1 MARYRL
7 VEEDTGCCNLVIW
20 DFLLTL
26 AAAGFSVYYGFEKT
40 IHPAW
45 CFVIGLVAAI
55 LLVALMNIRILGKII
70 QILLSAFWS
79 LVATSLATSLFHLDT
94 LWQIVIFIVLTI
106 LFIGLHIVSAHEI
119 GIGENAIGEVEPII
133 FESTS
138 SPSANTSD
146 VNREI
151 TQLTQRYESLGQER
165 EHIMQRAVQMLQRQ
179 EHAALRQAFEENN
192 RIWQEGSSKLET
204 LAEKLE
210 QQNQITEI
218 YATIGVIRDCLDKM
232 DAANKS
238 VAQMLTRQLNIPS
251 RRIPHRR
258 ILIPLPDVTLWK
270 NWNNVIVNLLRVS
283 TRIRRAA
290 IHRACSISMRNMN
303 GENGSSGLKK

>member
-106 LFIGLHIVSAHEI
+106 IFIGLHIVSAHEI

-165 EHIMQRAVQMLQRQ
+165 EHIMQQAVQMLQRQ

-218 YATIGVIRDCLDKM
+218 YATIGVIRDCLDQM

-238 VAQMLTRQLNIPS
+238 VAQMLTEATQHSQSSDSAQTGFDPFAGCDTLEKLEQRYRQLAKSFHPDTESGDTESMQHINAEYE
-251 RRIPHRR
+251 RRKREFR
-258 ILIPLPDVTLWK
+258 
-270 NWNNVIVNLLRVS
+270 S
-283 TRIRRAA
+283 
-290 IHRACSISMRNMN
+290 
-303 GENGSSGLKK
+303 

>member
-94 LWQIVIFIVLTI
+94 LWQIVVFIVLTI
-106 LFIGLHIVSAHEI
+106 IFIGLHMVSAHKI

-165 EHIMQRAVQMLQRQ
+165 EHIMQQAVQMLQRQ

-218 YATIGVIRDCLDKM
+218 YATIGVIRDCLDQM

-238 VAQMLTRQLNIPS
+238 VAQMLTEATQHSQSSDSAQTGFDPFAGCDTLEKLEQRYRQLTKSFHPDTESGDTQSMQYINAEYE
-251 RRIPHRR
+251 RRKREFR
-258 ILIPLPDVTLWK
+258 
-270 NWNNVIVNLLRVS
+270 S
-283 TRIRRAA
+283 
-290 IHRACSISMRNMN
+290 
-303 GENGSSGLKK
+303 